1 MAMKSEIEAALHA
14 HAAWRE
20 RFKDI
25 LNGRAAFDLATIND
39 DHQCALGKWLDSEG
53 NRMIPSELHAEICV
67 VHKEFHHI
75 AATIIQMIKDKHFA
89 EAQLAIALDGPLNQ
103 TSLQLRG
110 LLVKLSFREP
120 AAENAP
126 SPLDEAEA
134 DTQGAEETLSPPA
147 VEALQP
153 KAAG

>member
-25 LNGRAAFDLATIND
+25 LNGRAPFDLAIISD
-39 DHQCALGKWLDSEG
+39 AHLCALGKWLDSEG
-53 NRMIPSELHAEICV
+53 NRMIPSELHSEICV
-67 VHKEFHHI
+67 VHTEFHQI
-75 AATIIQMIKDKHFA
+75 AAGIIQMIRDKRYPAAH
-89 EAQLAIALDGPLNQ
+89 EAIALDGPLNQ
-103 TSLQLRG
+103 TSLRLRG

-120 AAENAP
+120 PVASKP

-134 DTQGAEETLSPPA
+134 GEQVAGETLAPPA

-153 KAAG
+153 ED

>member
-1 MAMKSEIEAALHA
+1 MGMKSEIEAALHA

-25 LNGRAAFDLATIND
+25 LNGRAPFDITIISD
-39 DHQCALGKWLDSEG
+39 DHQCTLGKWLDSEG
-53 NRMIPSELHAEICV
+53 HRMIPSALHDEICA
-67 VHKEFHHI
+67 VHKKFHQI
-75 AATIIQMIKDKHFA
+75 AADIIQMIKDKRYPA
-89 EAQLAIALDGPLNQ
+89 AQEAIALDGPLNQ

-120 AAENAP
+120 AVASTP
-126 SPLDEAEA
+126 SALDEADAGEQVA
-134 DTQGAEETLSPPA
+134 GEMLTPPA

-153 KAAG
+153 KEEG